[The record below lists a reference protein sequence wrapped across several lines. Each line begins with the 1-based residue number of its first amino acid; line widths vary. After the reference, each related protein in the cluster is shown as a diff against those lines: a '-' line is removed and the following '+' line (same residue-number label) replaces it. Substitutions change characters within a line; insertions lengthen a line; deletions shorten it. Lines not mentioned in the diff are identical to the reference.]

1 MDGEKMKSPLGFAL
15 PRWRFWLGR
24 APVQDTNQIRGKPE
38 MNSAQQ
44 KHMSF
49 AGSTLRL
56 IAGVAVIAAALG
68 GCQSLDRKNK
78 PKAATKEVAQAREQ
92 AKVVNKQAQGVATPP
107 TAVGSTEK
115 GAALLEE
122 GLYKEAVVQFEK
134 AIADNPLFAPAFL
147 GAGNAHYKLDNK
159 PAAEKNFGRAAQL
172 EPGNFDAQFMHGV
185 VLQELNKYDQ
195 AIRAF
200 NRALEIK
207 PADFAANLNL
217 GTAYLQVEEPQE
229 ALPFVQK
236 AVEIKPEDGVAR
248 TNLGAVYAALNK
260 HEEAIT
266 EWNQASEL
274 MKLSPKLLLNMADSY
289 NRLQQWDEMVSTL
302 DEVVK
307 LEPSATAYERL
318 GAGLFRQKQYDQALE
333 AFVRAV
339 ELDAN
344 HFPAHNG
351 VGVTLLH
358 RWLSSGQQDT
368 AAHNDAMRALR
379 KSLQLEKNQP
389 RVLELL
395 TRYKD

>member
-1 MDGEKMKSPLGFAL
+1 MNPAHQHKILYSGLA
-15 PRWRFWLGR
+15 PR
-24 APVQDTNQIRGKPE
+24 A
-38 MNSAQQ
+38 
-44 KHMSF
+44 
-49 AGSTLRL
+49 
-56 IAGVAVIAAALG
+56 IAGAVLLAVALG
-68 GCQSLDRKNK
+68 GCQSLDQRNK
-78 PKAATKEVAQAREQ
+78 PKAKTKEVAQAREQ
-92 AKVVNKQAQGVATPP
+92 AKTTLQTIQGVATPP

-115 GAALLEE
+115 GAALMEE
-122 GLYKEAVVQFEK
+122 GLFREAVVQFER

-147 GAGNAHYKLDNK
+147 GAGNAQYKLDNK
-159 PAAEKNFGRAAQL
+159 PAAEKHFGRAAQL
-172 EPGNFDAQFMHGV
+172 DPTNFDAHYMHGV
-185 VLQELNKYDQ
+185 VLQEMDKVND

-207 PADFAANLNL
+207 PADFSANLNL
-217 GTAYLQVEEPQE
+217 GTAYLQVEEAQE

-236 AVEIKPEDGVAR
+236 AVELKPEDGVAR
-248 TNLGAVYAALNK
+248 TNLGAVYAALGK

-307 LEPSATAYERL
+307 LEPTAEAFERL
-318 GAGLFRQKQYDQALE
+318 GSGLFRQKQYDQALA
-333 AFVRAV
+333 AFVRSV
-339 ELDAN
+339 ELDTTYY
-344 HFPAHNG
+344 PAHNG

-358 RWLSSGQQDT
+358 RWLASGQQDA

-379 KSLQLEKNQP
+379 KSLQLQKNQP